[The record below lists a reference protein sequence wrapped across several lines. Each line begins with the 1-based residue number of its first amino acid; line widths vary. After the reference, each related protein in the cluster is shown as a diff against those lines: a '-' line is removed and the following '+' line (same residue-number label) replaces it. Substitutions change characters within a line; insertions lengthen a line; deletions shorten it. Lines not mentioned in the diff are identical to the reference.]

1 MKYPKTFSAK
11 YPKFIRN
18 KLSPNQRIW
27 KIFPRIGLRNS
38 SAIINHKGKTYKVV
52 FSSHPWDIA
61 TMSMR
66 GIRSCQSWRGGYNKC
81 LVGSIVDPCAAIIYI
96 EDKKSN
102 KYGKLMF
109 ARAVVRLVSTSN
121 GRRLFLEPVYLGEK
135 IIYDDSTCEVAEKIF
150 YKYIRSV
157 AKYPIGAKPMG
168 YSEFR
173 RFFSS
178 AQIPLSKEVQD
189 LSDGYLYDS
198 PYLSYSDNKLT
209 YTRKVLIKE

>member
-18 KLSPNQRIW
+18 KLSPNPRIW
-27 KIFPRIGLRNS
+27 KIFPRIGLQNG
-38 SAIINHKGKTYKVV
+38 SANIKHKGKTYKVV

-102 KYGKLMF
+102 KYGKLML

-135 IIYDDSTCEVAEKIF
+135 YIDDFTHKVAEKIF

-157 AKYPIGAKPMG
+157 AKYPIA
-168 YSEFR
+168 SAFR
-173 RFFSS
+173 RLRCK
-178 AQIPLSKEVQD
+178 ILLSKEVQA
-189 LSDGYLYDS
+189 LSDGYLYNS
-198 PYLSYSDNKLT
+198 PYLSYSDNELN
-209 YTRKVLIKE
+209 YTSKVLIKEQTK